1 MKDLFNSYKNTRENI
16 LNRIKEIDYDIKHE
30 IGCKQHNLNL
40 RMIYEREYMEVT
52 QVLIEIEDYLKEV
65 SK

>member
-1 MKDLFNSYKNTRENI
+1 MKDLYNTYKSTREKI
-16 LNRIKEIDYDIKHE
+16 ENRIKEIDYNIKHH
-30 IGCKQHNLNL
+30 IGCKQENLNL

-52 QVLIEIEDYLKEV
+52 QVLFEIEDYLKEV

>member
-1 MKDLFNSYKNTRENI
+1 MKDLYDSYKNTQEKV
-16 LNRIKEIDYDIKHE
+16 LNRIKEIDYDIKHNK
-30 IGCKQHNLNL
+30 GCKKNNLNL
-40 RMIYEREYMEVT
+40 RMIYEREYMKIT